1 MMRMMMRMMMMITT
15 SATTST
21 KSKHENSNDNNKHE
35 KIYAA
40 YKKKTGK
47 AIKTTSIK
55 MTYLSVMK
63 HRRNINKHNRNGNV
77 PNFIHYNVHI
87 FKLFNLG
94 EAPSFVYS

>member
-1 MMRMMMRMMMMITT
+1 MMMMMMMMITT

-21 KSKHENSNDNNKHE
+21 KSNNKNSNYNNKHE
-35 KIYAA
+35 KIYTA

-55 MTYLSVMK
+55 MTYLSVVK
-63 HRRNINKHNRNGNV
+63 HRRNINKQNRNGNV
-77 PNFIHYNVHI
+77 PNCVHHNVDI
-87 FKLFNLG
+87 FKLFHLG

>member
-1 MMRMMMRMMMMITT
+1 MMMRMMMRMMMITT

-21 KSKHENSNDNNKHE
+21 KSNNKNSNDNNKHE

-47 AIKTTSIK
+47 ATKTTSLK

-63 HRRNINKHNRNGNV
+63 HRRNINKQNRNGDV
-77 PNFIHYNVHI
+77 PNFVHYNMHI
-87 FKLFNLG
+87 FKLFHLG